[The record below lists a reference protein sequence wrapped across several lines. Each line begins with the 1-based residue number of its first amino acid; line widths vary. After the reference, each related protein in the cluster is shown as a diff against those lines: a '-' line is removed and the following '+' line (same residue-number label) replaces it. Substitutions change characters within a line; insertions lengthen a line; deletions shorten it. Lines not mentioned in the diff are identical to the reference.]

1 MLVYLKI
8 NMAKKVIFIVV
19 VVVLLVIINNL
30 VHSIYEVWS
39 KQDLLNQAQKELTRE
54 ENKNQKLKA
63 GLSYVK
69 TQKFIEE
76 EARNKLF
83 LVKPGEQEVLL
94 PGSSSSNQTQK
105 KQEVQTPNW
114 QKWLNLFF

>member
-1 MLVYLKI
+1 ML
-8 NMAKKVIFIVV
+8 KKAGFLIAVIVL
-19 VVVLLVIINNL
+19 LLVINNL
-30 VHSIYEVWS
+30 IHSIYDIWS
-39 KQDLLNQAQKELTRE
+39 KQDLLNQAEKQLISE

-63 GLSYVK
+63 DLSYVG

-83 LVKPGEQEVLL
+83 LVRPGEQEVLL
-94 PGSSSSNQTQK
+94 PGSSSSNQAQK
-105 KQEVQTPNW
+105 KQEIQIPNW